1 VAVRLAAADG
11 GDGVG
16 GGGGEGG
23 GAVGRGGRRL
33 GLAGVLAHALGGR
46 GGVIHGG
53 GLGFRDSGGGLSRGR
68 GRMRVWWN
76 DG

>member
-23 GAVGRGGRRL
+23 GAV